1 MLGPILRALSVPA
14 ANVAKLPDDRLGME
28 LQPHI
33 HDVSTMSAHIPT
45 ADVSLQRGERPCN
58 SRAHNRDELA
68 PPHRFPRAETG
79 SAPLV

>member
-33 HDVSTMSAHIPT
+33 HDVSAMSAHIPT
-45 ADVSLQRGERPCN
+45 ADVSRQRGELPL
-58 SRAHNRDELA
+58 RAQA
-68 PPHRFPRAETG
+68 
-79 SAPLV
+79 V